1 MASNPWYNAGSP
13 HWSGAILQSS
23 TPSLDI
29 DMDALA
35 EKFYQKFGPEREKAF
50 RDACVAMEVAGE
62 DYIKNAPEGI
72 RTELEVFLR
81 TLIRDVHIHA
91 DTEKKIMEAK

>member
-1 MASNPWYNAGSP
+1 MANNAWNLSA
-13 HWSGAILQSS
+13 SGHLVQSGTIHAS
-23 TPSLDI
+23 ELSV

-35 EKFYQKFGPEREKAF
+35 EKVYQKFGPEREKAF

>member
-1 MASNPWYNAGSP
+1 MASNPWYNAASP
-13 HWSGAILQSS
+13 HWAGVTLQSG

-35 EKFYQKFGPEREKAF
+35 EKVRNRNGPEREKAF

-72 RTELEVFLR
+72 RAELEVFLR